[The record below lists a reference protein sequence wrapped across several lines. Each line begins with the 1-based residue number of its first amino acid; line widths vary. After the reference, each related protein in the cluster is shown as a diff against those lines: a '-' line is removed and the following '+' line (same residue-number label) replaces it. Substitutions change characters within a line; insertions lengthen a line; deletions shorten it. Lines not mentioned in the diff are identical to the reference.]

1 MTDIISEWI
10 PFVAVGG
17 AATVAAV
24 SDLRALKIS
33 NRLTVSLL
41 VLGIV
46 FHTFAG
52 AGWPL
57 SVAGAAVGFGAL
69 ILLYAVGGM
78 GAGDVKLMAGIGAW
92 LGPALTLHVLLMAGV
107 ALGITSVILQI
118 RRKVVFR
125 VNPLRDTVVTVAD
138 LARKADRRK
147 HLVPFAC
154 MLFLGLAGTLAE
166 AMLQLN

>member
-1 MTDIISEWI
+1 MTDIISEWM
-10 PFVAVGG
+10 PFVVVGI

-24 SDLRALKIS
+24 SDLRGLRIS

-41 VLGIV
+41 VVGIV

-52 AGWPL
+52 AGWSL

-107 ALGITSVILQI
+107 ALGVTSVILQI

-138 LARKADRRK
+138 LAKKADRRK

-166 AMLQLN
+166 TMLQLN

>member
-1 MTDIISEWI
+1 MTDIIFDWM
-10 PFVAVGG
+10 PFVVVGV
-17 AATVAAV
+17 AATAAAV

-46 FHTFAG
+46 FHTSVG
-52 AGWPL
+52 SGWPL

-92 LGPALTLHVLLMAGV
+92 LGPATTLHVLLMAGV
-107 ALGITSVILQI
+107 ALGVTSVIVVI
-118 RRKVVFR
+118 RRKVLFR
-125 VNPLRDTVVTVAD
+125 NNPFRDTAVTVAD
-138 LARKADRRK
+138 LAKKADRRK
-147 HLVPFAC
+147 HLIPFAC

-166 AMLQLN
+166 SVLRLN